1 MANTMKALQTVT
13 VGAGGVSSVTF
24 SSIPQTYTDLVVKA
38 STRSTFAD
46 DYQVLR
52 IWFNSVEGTM
62 KEIYGTGSAA
72 GSGATSQNRM
82 GYTSSG
88 NNTANT
94 FGNAEIYIPNYT
106 SSSIKSA
113 SADAV
118 SENNSTVAITSLTAN
133 QNPTT
138 SPISSITLFLNN
150 GNFVPNSTFTLYG
163 VFNQDVS
170 VAPAAPT
177 IGTASDGGT
186 GTSASV
192 AFTGVSGAASYT
204 ATSSP
209 GGLTGT
215 AASSPITV
223 TGLTTGIAYTF
234 TVKANNPIGSSAPS
248 AASNSVTPEVPGMFE
263 SIASAT
269 GTGSSGTITFSS
281 IPSTYKS
288 LQIRLKVDASS
299 GGQAMRFNSDTGN
312 NYARHY
318 MGGNG
323 SSVFAGGTA
332 STNLMFVGNDSATS
346 YPSVIIIDIHDYAST
361 TKNKTIRAIFGQDS
375 NGAGSVYL
383 YSGVWLNTSAITS
396 LSLGQA
402 NFGGIFGTGTV
413 ASLYGIKG
421 A

>member
-1 MANTMKALQTVT
+1 MAIIGSLA
-13 VGAGGVSSVTF
+13 AGG
-24 SSIPQTYTDLVVKA
+24 
-38 STRSTFAD
+38 
-46 DYQVLR
+46 
-52 IWFNSVEGTM
+52 M
-62 KEIYGTGSAA
+62 K
-72 GSGATSQNRM
+72 
-82 GYTSSG
+82 
-88 NNTANT
+88 
-94 FGNAEIYIPNYT
+94 
-106 SSSIKSA
+106 
-113 SADAV
+113 
-118 SENNSTVAITSLTAN
+118 
-133 QNPTT
+133 PTT
-138 SPISSITLFLNN
+138 
-150 GNFVPNSTFTLYG
+150 
-163 VFNQDVS
+163 
-170 VAPAAPT
+170 PT

-192 AFTGVSGAASYT
+192 AFTASSYIGKGTITYT

-209 GGLTGT
+209 GSITGT
-215 AASSPITV
+215 GSSSPITV
-223 TGLTTGIAYTF
+223 SGLTTGTAYTF
-234 TVKANNPIGSSAPS
+234 TVNGTTNYGVASASS
-248 AASNSVTPEVPGMFE
+248 AASNSVTPASPSSYE
-263 SIASAT
+263 SIATAT

-299 GGQAMRFNSDTGN
+299 GGQAIRFNSDTGN

-332 STNLMFVGNDSATS
+332 STNLMSVGDDSATS

-361 TKNKTIRAIFGQDS
+361 TKNKTIRAIFGHDR

-421 A
+421 